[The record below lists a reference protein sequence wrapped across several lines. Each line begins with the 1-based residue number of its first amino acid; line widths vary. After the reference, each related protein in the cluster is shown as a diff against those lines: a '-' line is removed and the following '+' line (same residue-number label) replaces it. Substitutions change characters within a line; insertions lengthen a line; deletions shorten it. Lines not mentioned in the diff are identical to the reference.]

1 LWQGAHDFAY
11 QRFEERLKQARQAAG
26 DEKTALRRIDQ
37 TFAAEHAGFFLVA
50 NQGTTLDGN
59 TDHQAKKAA
68 LLIKKYLRT
77 AQSLKRERKKEQV
90 NVSYAG
96 QLGRALQPVSQYAGF
111 RWRLNIAIISSF
123 AAKESLVGT
132 LGTLYSLEE
141 GESGKG
147 GELREAIAATEE
159 GLTIWHALAI
169 LAFVALFP
177 PCIAT
182 LIMVRT
188 ETNSFRWMLFTATY
202 PIVVGFV
209 IAVIIF
215 QLGMHFG

>member
-1 LWQGAHDFAY
+1 M
-11 QRFEERLKQARQAAG
+11 
-26 DEKTALRRIDQ
+26 LRRIDQ
-37 TFAAEHAGFFLVA
+37 TFAEENANFFLVA
-50 NQGTTLDGN
+50 NQGKTLADN
-59 TDHQAKKAA
+59 TDPQAKKAA
-68 LLIKKYLRT
+68 SLIKKYLRT
-77 AQSLKRERKKEQV
+77 AKSLKLERKKEQV

-96 QLGRALQPVSQYAGF
+96 QFGRFVQPVSQHAGF

-123 AAKESLVGT
+123 VAKESLVGT

-141 GESGKG
+141 GETGEGGK
-147 GELREAIAATEE
+147 LREAIAATET

-182 LIMVRT
+182 LIMVKT
-188 ETNSFRWMLFTATY
+188 ETNSFRWAAFTATY
-202 PIVVGFV
+202 PILVGFV

-215 QLGMHFG
+215 QFGIHFG

>member
-1 LWQGAHDFAY
+1 L
-11 QRFEERLKQARQAAG
+11 LKQARQAAG
-26 DEKTALRRIDQ
+26 DDEAKSHEVDRA
-37 TFAAEHAGFFLVA
+37 FAEEHADFFLVA
-50 NQGTTLDGN
+50 NKGAPLEEGGS
-59 TDHQAKKAA
+59 TDPQAKKAA
-68 LLIKKYLRT
+68 SVMKKYLR
-77 AQSLKRERKKEQV
+77 AAKALKLERKKGQV
-90 NVSYAG
+90 NLSYAG
-96 QLGRALQPVSQYAGF
+96 KLGRILQPVSQHAGF

-141 GESGKG
+141 GDSGHGTK
-147 GELREAIAATEE
+147 LREAIAVTET

-182 LIMVRT
+182 LIMVKT
-188 ETNSFRWMLFTATY
+188 ETNSFRWALFTAIY
-202 PIVVGFV
+202 PIVVGFI

-215 QLGMHFG
+215 QIGMHVG